1 MKISPD
7 IARET
12 AAAGASAAPAA
23 GTSQRKG
30 FDLLLQQLLNLA
42 GSPTVAGTSA
52 AQPAES
58 ASINVMS
65 GFPDFQ
71 STVQKFGIK
80 ASSSA

>member
-7 IARET
+7 VAREI
-12 AAAGASAAPAA
+12 AAVGANTAPATSA
-23 GTSQRKG
+23 SQRKG

-42 GSPTVAGTSA
+42 GSGSPSVAATSA
-52 AQPAES
+52 EPTRVNALA
-58 ASINVMS
+58 

-80 ASSSA
+80 PSGSA